1 MKSLAIDHL
10 NVADSPPTAI
20 GVSNKHDEL
29 VQLIAA
35 NPHWLREK
43 IKTLNRTDAKK
54 LHQSISGSHNEQNIA
69 QQVAKVIFDTECG
82 CMEAL
87 TEAIK
92 IGQSTLDMMA
102 LYALTH
108 GYYLDG
114 IGMQW
119 KQLFDD
125 LLDRATELPPP
136 AVPVAAAPGDGMQ
149 I

>member
-1 MKSLAIDHL
+1 M
-10 NVADSPPTAI
+10 
-20 GVSNKHDEL
+20 
-29 VQLIAA
+29 
-35 NPHWLREK
+35 REK

-69 QQVAKVIFDTECG
+69 QQVAKVIFDTEYG

-87 TEAIK
+87 TKAIK

-125 LLDRATELPPP
+125 LLDRATELPRAPVAPPP
-136 AVPVAAAPGDGMQ
+136 AAGGDGML